1 MSYFCR
7 LKLTKCTKTTKIVL
21 FEQGKKKNIDNL
33 QTIYQEIF
41 MYTVFKCYL
50 RIMKLV
56 RTLY

>member
-41 MYTVFKCYL
+41 MYTC
-50 RIMKLV
+50 I
-56 RTLY
+56 